1 MDGNQVN
8 RHNRTCRVDLELD
21 LESVKKKIGMVN
33 MLTTWKIFKRIEKK
47 EVENDFEE
55 RRVETNGN
63 VSKADIFRKF
73 VISHRISALPS

>member
-1 MDGNQVN
+1 MEGYI
-8 RHNRTCRVDLELD
+8 
-21 LESVKKKIGMVN
+21 ESKRYPESDETQRDDTKKN
-33 MLTTWKIFKRIEKK
+33 KRIEKK